1 MTYTVSSTPSK
12 SPKGYLSKRQLSN
25 SLRWLIYVI
34 KSVDNTK
41 LPCYSPTDA
50 APKFLLKLT
59 PFNPGLGRFTIFYSA
74 ICLGRSCHPVNQSHA
89 RLKPVS
95 TSSLPFTSASGSLL
109 VILPCVVYLIRIG
122 SVDYFGLGGTSLSR
136 ITLCTKC
143 FMLPV
148 QLLFLL
154 PV

>member
-1 MTYTVSSTPSK
+1 MTYTVSFKPSK
-12 SPKGYLSKRQLSN
+12 SPKGYHSKRQRSN

-74 ICLGRSCHPVNQSHA
+74 ICLGRSCHPVNQSHE
-89 RLKPVS
+89 RLNPHSPLPVLRAVCLLLCLVLC
-95 TSSLPFTSASGSLL
+95 TLSGLALL
-109 VILPCVVYLIRIG
+109 
-122 SVDYFGLGGTSLSR
+122 
-136 ITLCTKC
+136 ITLVLVVRVSVEFRSARNVLCC
-143 FMLPV
+143 LF
-148 QLLFLL
+148 QLYFLL